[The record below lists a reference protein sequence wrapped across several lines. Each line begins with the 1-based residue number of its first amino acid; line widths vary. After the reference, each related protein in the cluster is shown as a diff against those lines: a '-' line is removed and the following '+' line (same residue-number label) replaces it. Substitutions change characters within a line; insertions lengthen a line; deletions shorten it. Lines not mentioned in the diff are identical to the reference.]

1 MAELNPGAGTPQPAA
16 PPVPAAAST
25 DAQPRV
31 RVQRNGGLRP
41 PPPDRVELP
50 EATAED
56 RVAKLL
62 NPKLAREERRA
73 ERAQDP
79 DESDDTPVERPRESE
94 QVRAEREEAAEQ
106 KPAQPAEQPE
116 PSDDDLSLDDTPVEK
131 PVAEGDEALEEI
143 TYTAPNGKVYAVP
156 KALVDGAMRQD
167 HFTKATTEVAAE
179 RRYNAALRQNLE
191 TDGAINAELAPAVS
205 QIQQLGEH
213 IKQLSLQ
220 KNQPTTTMEQ
230 FIQYTRQIDS
240 LTDTLNEYRGA
251 VDSRRTE
258 LSAQKQAVVAALQG
272 AADDYLSKT
281 LPKWNPPVKAAVF
294 QHFLDSGFTHDE
306 VNLMYDPRVI
316 KMAHD
321 AALLKKLQSKRQ
333 ATVRQVQQAAPVVRP
348 TGRAS
353 NASTEAQQVGRL
365 KAQAQRSGKETDAVS
380 ALDRL
385 LKNSRSRN

>member
-1 MAELNPGAGTPQPAA
+1 MAELNPGAVPQPAA
-16 PPVPAAAST
+16 PPIPAATST

-31 RVQRNGGLRP
+31 RVQRSGSLRP
-41 PPPDRVELP
+41 PPPDRTEIP

-56 RVAKLL
+56 SIARLL
-62 NPKLAREERRA
+62 NPRLAKAERRA
-73 ERAQDP
+73 EREQDA
-79 DESDDTPVERPRESE
+79 DESDDAPVERPRESE

-106 KPAQPAEQPE
+106 KPEQPAEQP
-116 PSDDDLSLDDTPVEK
+116 DDDGELSLDDTPVAK
-131 PVAEGDEALEEI
+131 PAVEGDDALEEI
-143 TYTAPNGKVYAVP
+143 TYTAPNGKVYAIP
-156 KALVDGAMRQD
+156 KEIVDGAMRQD
-167 HFTKATTEVAAE
+167 HFTKATTEAAAE
-179 RRYNAALRQNLE
+179 RRYNATLRQNLE

-205 QIQQLGEH
+205 QIQQLSEH

-272 AADDYLSKT
+272 AADDYLSKS

-306 VNLMYDPRVI
+306 VNMMYDPRVI
-316 KMAHD
+316 RMAHD

-333 ATVRQVQQAAPVVRP
+333 ATVKQVQQAAPVVRP
-348 TGRAS
+348 TGRAN
-353 NASTEAQQVGRL
+353 NASTEAQQAGRL
-365 KAQAQRSGKETDAVS
+365 KAQAQRSGKESDAIS

-385 LKNSRSRN
+385 LKNSRNRS